1 MYNLVCKNSCKSGIC
16 RRGRSGVH
24 PSPPTILKNRIISSN
39 VKELCDLEVLDL
51 SKRTAKK
58 LKEAPVS
65 V

>member
-1 MYNLVCKNSCKSGIC
+1 MYNLGCKKSCKRADC
-16 RRGRSGVH
+16 RRVGHGIH